1 MCIRDR
7 ASHLAAAGR
16 AEACDA
22 LCIEELARAR
32 ETGDLVTQSNALN
45 LLTFHEPDQALQLQR
60 YREAREA
67 LEAAGALGN
76 LPVITGNLGVTYG
89 GLGLFRRACRLQRQ
103 AAEDA
108 QQMGNSAS
116 EMSIRWGLAG
126 NELER
131 RHFDLARVEVER
143 AEQLTRNLANRRYA
157 NAADERAGRQALL
170 QGRALSL
177 IHI

>member
-7 ASHLAAAGR
+7 
-16 AEACDA
+16 
-22 LCIEELARAR
+22 
-32 ETGDLVTQSNALN
+32 
-45 LLTFHEPDQALQLQR
+45 
-60 YREAREA
+60 
-67 LEAAGALGN
+67 GN

-170 QGRALSL
+170 QGRAREAVKLFERASAALDFNIYPGEWLQCQAYLAEALSL